1 MSNEQK
7 HPDMK
12 HLWQCQA
19 DEGTS
24 MSLDELRNA
33 LAKLNRVERRRI
45 WVGGLFCLLFL
56 GAFGAVLIM
65 AAPIPVVLGGE
76 CFFAIGAG
84 FFFFQVILGL
94 RRAPG
99 ELLSRAEPEACVA
112 FYRSALER
120 QRRFYGRS
128 ALWFPLLISAT
139 LLPVI
144 LRMPALRVI
153 MIPLWALLVPFWIY
167 ESMAI
172 AKTSQRELD
181 ALKASLR

>member
-1 MSNEQK
+1 MSNEQR
-7 HPDMK
+7 HPDMQ
-12 HLWQCQA
+12 HLWQSQA
-19 DEGTS
+19 VEDRS

-56 GAFGAVLIM
+56 GTFGAVLIM
-65 AAPIPVVLGGE
+65 PAPIPVVRGGE

-84 FFFFQVILGL
+84 FFLFQVILGL

-99 ELLSRAEPEACVA
+99 KLLSRGEPAACAA

-120 QRRFYGRS
+120 QRRFYRRS

-144 LRMPALRVI
+144 LLIPALRVI
-153 MIPLWALLVPFWIY
+153 MIPLWMLLVPFWIY
-167 ESMAI
+167 ESAGI
-172 AKTSQRELD
+172 ARRSQRELD
-181 ALKASLR
+181 ALKAGLR